1 VRPDLYQLLDVARSA
16 SDAEI
21 KTAYR
26 KQARKFHPDRNQ
38 DGSTDK
44 RFKEVTYAYQ
54 VLSDPIRRA
63 QYDRFGRVLSD
74 GRDQGPFGVGD
85 EVDLAAVMGTMFRD
99 LFGGR
104 RKRQQGAA
112 PQDLRYTVTISLL
125 EAAIG
130 CQKEVEFKRKLRS
143 SGQILS
149 EKLLVRVPP
158 GVDTGQKLKVRGK
171 GATGPQ
177 GDRPGDL
184 YVVVNVVEHPYFK
197 RRGTDL
203 FCDLPITYSQS
214 VLGAELAIATLQGPV
229 VVRVPPA
236 TQPGAVLTL
245 RGKGIVRIKRGHSSA
260 AGDLYVKVL
269 LDMPTTLSEAQKNQ
283 LLALDGELAQAP
295 SKLRRL
301 YEDALEEYS
310 RLKNG
315 PVAPQ
320 GSGAGT
326 ASEKAS

>member
-1 VRPDLYQLLDVARSA
+1 MRPDLYQLLDVGRSA
-16 SDAEI
+16 SDEEL
-21 KTAYR
+21 KKAYR

-38 DGSTDK
+38 GGATDQ

-54 VLSDPIRRA
+54 VLSDPLRRA

-74 GRDQGPFGVGD
+74 GRDQGPFGVGP
-85 EVDLAAVMGTMFRD
+85 EVDLAGVMGTMFRD

-104 RKRQQGAA
+104 RKRQRGTG

-125 EAAIG
+125 EAAGG
-130 CQKEVEFKRKLRS
+130 CQKEVEFKRKLGG
-143 SGQILS
+143 GQSVS

-177 GDRPGDL
+177 GDRQGDL
-184 YVVVNVVEHPYFK
+184 YVVVNVEEHPYFK

-214 VLGAELAIATLQGPV
+214 VLGAELAIATLHGPA

-245 RGKGIVRIKRGHSSA
+245 RGKGIQQLKRGRSGA

-269 LDMPTTLSEAQKNQ
+269 LDMPTSLSDAHKKQ
-283 LLALDGELAQAP
+283 LLALDGKLAQAP
-295 SKLRRL
+295 SKLRQL
-301 YEDALEEYS
+301 YEAALEEYGG
-310 RLKNG
+310 LKNR
-315 PVAPQ
+315 PAAPQ
-320 GSGAGT
+320 SPRAEA